1 MKCPFCGKDN
11 DKVIDSRGVE
21 DAHSIRRRRKCLE
34 CDRRFTTYERVAE
47 VDIKVV
53 KKNGERSPFRPDKLR
68 IGLERACWKRPVSG
82 KQIADLVTKIEQA
95 VYSSYDN
102 EIQSEQL
109 GKIVMKELYHLDEV
123 AYIRFAS
130 VYREF
135 RDASDFVDE
144 LQPILRKSKER

>member
-1 MKCPFCGKDN
+1 MKCPFCGFDN

-21 DAHSIRRRRKCLE
+21 AGHAIRRRRRCIE

-53 KKNGERSPFRPDKLR
+53 KKNGERHPFRPDKLR

-82 KQIADLVTKIEQA
+82 KRIADLVTKVEQT
-95 VYSSYDN
+95 VYSNYEN
-102 EIQSEQL
+102 EIQSEEL
-109 GKIVMKELYHLDEV
+109 GKIVMSELFNLDEV

-135 RDASDFVDE
+135 RDANDFVDE
-144 LQPILRKSKER
+144 LQPILRRITK